1 MSHSHAVLDIDD
13 TEQQQQYSSDPTSD
27 RYTDLYTNE
36 YIAAFVK
43 KWDALIDWEARALGE
58 GTFFIDLLNEHKKK
72 KILDVATGTGFHSV
86 SLIEGGF
93 DVTSSDGSA
102 TMLARA
108 FENAKSRG
116 HILKTNQADWRRL
129 GESVH
134 ERFDAIVCL
143 GNSFS
148 HLHDEM
154 DRRRALAE
162 FYAAL
167 KPDGI
172 LIIDQRNYDYML
184 DSGFKT
190 KHKYYYCGDK
200 VSAEPVHLDKNLA
213 RFEYTF
219 PGGDKYTLNQF
230 PLRKNYFCQLIRES
244 GFSTIQTFG
253 DFEEKFIEEDSDFFI
268 HVVKKQT
275 E

>member
-1 MSHSHAVLDIDD
+1 MSYSNAVLDTDD
-13 TEQQQQYSSDPTSD
+13 TEKEQQYSKDPTSD

-58 GTFFIDLLNEHKKK
+58 GTFFIDALKKHRKK
-72 KILDVATGTGFHSV
+72 KILDVATGTGFHSI

-108 FENAKSRG
+108 FENGASRG
-116 HILKTNQADWRRL
+116 HIMKTTQADWRRL
-129 GESVH
+129 GEAVNG
-134 ERFDAIVCL
+134 RFDAIICL

-148 HLHDEM
+148 HLHEEI
-154 DRRRALAE
+154 DRRRSLAE
-162 FYAAL
+162 FYATL
-167 KPDGI
+167 EPDGI

-219 PGGDKYTLNQF
+219 PDGEKYTLNQF
-230 PLRKNYFCQLIRES
+230 PLRKDYFCQLLKEA
-244 GFSTIQTFG
+244 GFETIQTFG
-253 DFEEKFIEEDSDFFI
+253 DFEENANDNDSDFFI
-268 HVVKKQT
+268 HIVKKLP
-275 E
+275 

>member
-1 MSHSHAVLDIDD
+1 MSYGHAALNADEHEK
-13 TEQQQQYSSDPTSD
+13 TQQYSADPTTD

-58 GTFFIDLLNEHKKK
+58 GTFFIDMLTQHNTQTV
-72 KILDVATGTGFHSV
+72 LDVATGTGFHSI
-86 SLIEGGF
+86 SLIEAGF
-93 DVTSSDGSA
+93 NVTSTDGSA

-108 FENAKSRG
+108 FENGKNRG
-116 HILKTNQADWRRL
+116 HILKTNQADWRYL
-129 GESVH
+129 GDSVT
-134 ERFDAIVCL
+134 ERFDAIICL

-162 FYAAL
+162 FYSAL

-172 LIIDQRNYDYML
+172 MIIDQRNYDYML
-184 DSGFKT
+184 NSGFKT

-200 VSAEPVHLDKNLA
+200 VSAEPVHIDKHLA
-213 RFEYTF
+213 RFQYTF
-219 PGGDKYTLNQF
+219 PDGEQYTLNQF
-230 PLRKNYFCQLIRES
+230 PLQKSYFCQLLQEA
-244 GFSTIQTFG
+244 GFASIKTFG
-253 DFEEKFIEEDSDFFI
+253 DFEETFVDDESDFFI
-268 HVVKKQT
+268 HVVKKT
-275 E
+275 TT